1 MRREVIDKKRSV
13 MSIFK
18 ALVKKE
24 TLHVVRDTRTMLII
38 FLIPI
43 VLLLLFG
50 FAISTEVNSVR
61 VMVVSENHT
70 DVTRQAV
77 EQLRTNPYFDFQGM
91 VSPIDADLQLRRGA
105 TDAVV
110 FLRAEQGGV
119 KSQIVVDASNTTVA
133 QASTM
138 YIQNALAGKTES
150 PAVIN
155 TLYNPQLKSAY
166 NFVPGIMGMIFIL
179 ICAIM
184 TSVSIVG
191 EKENGTMNLLLVSP
205 VRPYSIILGKLV
217 PYFILSFAI
226 LSVILLLGYTVLGLP
241 ASWSILNVIWVSVLY
256 IILSLSIG
264 LLVSTLVD
272 TQLAALL
279 VSAVIFMLPVIML
292 SGMLFPI
299 DNMPVILQY
308 ISAIVPARWYISA
321 MRKLMVQ
328 HLPIQYVAQEVAV
341 LAGMLVVIIVMAI
354 KKFTKR

>member
-1 MRREVIDKKRSV
+1 
-13 MSIFK
+13 MSIFT

-24 TLHVVRDTRTMLII
+24 TLHVMRDTRTMLVI
-38 FLIPI
+38 FIIPI
-43 VLLLLFG
+43 ALLLLFG
-50 FAISTEVNSVR
+50 FAISTEVNNVR
-61 VMVVSENHT
+61 VMVVSERHT
-70 DVTRQAV
+70 DDTRTIV
-77 EQLRTNPYFDFQGM
+77 ERLRHNSYFDFQGM
-91 VSPIDADLQLRRGA
+91 VSPVNADLQLRKGA

-110 FLRAEQGGV
+110 YLRADDGTV

-133 QASTM
+133 QSATA
-138 YIQNALAGKTES
+138 YIQNVIAGNTES
-150 PAVIN
+150 PALIN
-155 TLYNPQLKSAY
+155 TLYNPQLKSSY

-205 VRPYSIILGKLV
+205 VKPYSIILGKLV

-241 ASWSILNVIWVSVLY
+241 VSWSIVNVVWVSALY
-256 IILSLSIG
+256 IVLSLSIG

-272 TQLAALL
+272 TQIAALL
-279 VSAVIFMLPVIML
+279 ISAVIFMLPVIML

-308 ISAIVPARWYISA
+308 ISTIVPARWYTSA

-328 HLPIQYVAQEVAV
+328 HLPLHYVMKE
-341 LAGMLVVIIVMAI
+341 VVILSGMTVFILALAI

>member
-1 MRREVIDKKRSV
+1 M
-13 MSIFK
+13 
-18 ALVKKE
+18 
-24 TLHVVRDTRTMLII
+24 VRDTRTMLVI
-38 FLIPI
+38 FFIPI
-43 VLLLLFG
+43 ALLLLFG
-50 FAISTEVNSVR
+50 FAISTEVNNVR

-70 DVTRQAV
+70 DNTRAIV
-77 EQLRTNPYFDFQGM
+77 ERLRHNSYFDLQGM
-91 VSPIDADLQLRRGA
+91 VSPINADLQLRKGA

-110 FLRAEQGGV
+110 YLRADDGEV

-133 QASTM
+133 QSATA
-138 YIQNALAGKTES
+138 YIQNVIAGKTES
-150 PAVIN
+150 PALIN
-155 TLYNPQLKSAY
+155 TLYNPQLRSSY

-205 VRPYSIILGKLV
+205 VKPYSIILGKLV

-226 LSVILLLGYTVLGLP
+226 LSVILFLGYTVLGLP
-241 ASWSILNVIWVSVLY
+241 VSWSIVNVVWVSALY
-256 IILSLSIG
+256 IVLSLLIG

-272 TQLAALL
+272 TQIAALL
-279 VSAVIFMLPVIML
+279 ISAVIFMLPVIML

-299 DNMPVILQY
+299 DNMPKVLQY
-308 ISAIVPARWYISA
+308 ISSIVPARWYISA

-328 HLPIQYVAQEVAV
+328 HLPLHYVMQEVAI
-341 LAGMLVVIIVMAI
+341 LAGMSVLILALAI